1 MHLMFQL
8 RNDIKHFDM
17 YYDVSNIGLVE
28 NSLLYFMMP
37 QTQKF

>member
-8 RNDIKHFDM
+8 RNDIEQFDM

-28 NSLLYFMMP
+28 NSFLHFMMP
-37 QTQKF
+37 QTRKF